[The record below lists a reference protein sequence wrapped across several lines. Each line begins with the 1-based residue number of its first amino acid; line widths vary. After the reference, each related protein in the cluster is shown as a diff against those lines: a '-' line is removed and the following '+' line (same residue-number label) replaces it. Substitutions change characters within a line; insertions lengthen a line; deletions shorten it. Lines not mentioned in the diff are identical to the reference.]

1 MVGLHI
7 LEETLK
13 NLLYLGTLDW
23 LIHCLL
29 EKNEVNL
36 TPQQMG
42 NIRPLKTFVPYPEPG
57 FIGEEWVVFPGH
69 YSKYHPIY

>member
-42 NIRPLKTFVPYPEPG
+42 NIRPRALQGVYAG
-57 FIGEEWVVFPGH
+57 LGH
-69 YSKYHPIY
+69 K